1 MATPE
6 RTYTMHVISHTH
18 WDREWYLPFEKFR
31 MRLVDL
37 MDHLLALL
45 ESDPNFKYFHL
56 DGQTIVLEDYLQV
69 RPHAQAQV
77 RKFISEGRL
86 LIGPWYLLNDLYLT
100 SGESTVRNLLVGK
113 RVCEDY
119 GSRMMIGYLPDQF
132 GNIGQ
137 MPQIFRG
144 FGIDNVIFG
153 RGRASR
159 PGRTCEFQWQGV
171 DGSQVLS
178 VHMAFWYNN
187 AQRFPE
193 APDESVAYAQRARN
207 QLAGCLATN
216 QMLFM
221 NGVDHL
227 EAQENLSP
235 ILAHLSEAL
244 KPDTIVHSTL
254 PEFIAAVKQEAPA
267 NLEVWEGELREDW
280 GGACL
285 VGTLSS
291 WASLK
296 QRNFEDET
304 LLTRY
309 TEPLASFISDND
321 FAYDDDY
328 LLYAW
333 KTLLQNHPHDSIC
346 GCSVEETHADMFP
359 RFRHTRQVAEMM
371 NDRALTHLA
380 AQVKSDC
387 ALEGDSQLL
396 AFNPSPFA
404 RKALITAE
412 VELVKAT
419 GKVEFELLDSAGTVL
434 PYTILWVEDALKVVH
449 NPIELPRRFQTK
461 KYRIGFVADLP
472 ALGYSSFCVRPVHES
487 GRKERA
493 LTLDGLSAEN
503 EFLRLQLA
511 EDGSLTITDKASGE
525 IYPDLNVLMDG
536 GDFGDEY
543 QYRAPR
549 KDTLV
554 DSRGACKRLSLLASG
569 PTSVTYALEYDLEL
583 PLVANVESRDALT
596 INCPVRCEV
605 SLHAGLPRVDVR
617 TLVENKARDHR
628 LRACFRTGAATG
640 ESFALGQYDVVTRPI
655 GNPPEWGRVASDPS
669 RAQYGWCAASDEA
682 RGLMVASK
690 GLCEYELYDDAGGT
704 LAITL
709 LRCTG
714 ALARLGAAGEGE
726 ILDDGGQCIGEYE
739 FEYSILPFSGEWL
752 SSTAAEADAFLAPPL
767 ALHVAQGAGSAPATT
782 SWLELAPCP
791 LLLTAVKQAEDGSGD
806 LIARCFNPLPEAVE
820 ATLKLGVKAT
830 QLRLAALD
838 ETPGKELHPVQ
849 GVLKL
854 EVAPKQI
861 VTLRITR

>member
-1 MATPE
+1 MATSE

-37 MDHLLALL
+37 MDHLLELL
-45 ESDPNFKYFHL
+45 ETDPNFKYFHL
-56 DGQTIVLEDYLQV
+56 DGQTIVLEDYLEV
-69 RPHAQAQV
+69 RPHAAARV
-77 RKFISEGRL
+77 RKFIEDGRL

-100 SGESTVRNLLVGK
+100 CGESSVRNLLVGK
-113 RVCEDY
+113 RICEDY

-153 RGRASR
+153 RGRANR
-159 PGRTCEFQWQGV
+159 PGRTCEFQWKGP

-193 APDESVAYAQRARN
+193 PPEEALAYAQRARN
-207 QLAGCLATN
+207 QLAGCVATS
-216 QMLFM
+216 QLLFM

-235 ILAHLSEAL
+235 ILAELSEAL

-254 PEFIAAVKQEAPA
+254 PDFIAAVKQEAPA
-267 NLEVWEGELREDW
+267 DLEVWEGELREDW

-291 WASLK
+291 WVDLK
-296 QRNFEDET
+296 QRNFEDEL

-309 TEPLASFISDND
+309 TEPLASFISDKN

-333 KTLLQNHPHDSIC
+333 KTLLKNHPHDSIC

-371 NDRALTHLA
+371 NDRSLTYLA
-380 AQVKSDC
+380 TQVKSDF
-387 ALEGDSQLL
+387 AVEGDSQLL
-396 AFNPSPFA
+396 VFNPSAFA
-404 RKALITAE
+404 RKALVTAE
-412 VELVKAT
+412 LELVKAT
-419 GKVEFELLDSAGTVL
+419 GKLEFELLDSTGALV
-434 PYTILWVEDALKVVH
+434 PYTVNKVEDALKVVH
-449 NPIELPRRFQTK
+449 NPIELPRRYPTK
-461 KYRIGFVADLP
+461 KYQISFLADLP
-472 ALGYSSFCVRPVHES
+472 ALGYSSFCVRPVNES
-487 GRKERA
+487 CRKER
-493 LTLDGLSAEN
+493 LLLVDGLKAEN
-503 EFLRLQLA
+503 EFLQLQLA
-511 EDGSLTITDKASGE
+511 QDGTLTITDKASGE
-525 IYPDLNVLMDG
+525 VYPDLNVLIDG

-554 DSRGACKRLSLLASG
+554 DSRVACKRLSLVASG
-569 PTSVTYALEYDLEL
+569 PASVTYCLEYDLEL
-583 PLVANVESRDALT
+583 PRTSNVESRDELT
-596 INCPVRCEV
+596 IVCPVRCEV
-605 SLHAGLPRVDVR
+605 SLYSGLPRVDVR
-617 TLVENKARDHR
+617 TFIDNRARDHR
-628 LRACFRTGAATG
+628 LRACFRTGAATE

-655 GNPPEWGRVASDPS
+655 GNPPEWGRIPSDPS
-669 RAQYGWCAASDEA
+669 RAQYGWCAATDGV

-690 GLCEYELYDDAGGT
+690 GLCEYELYDDAGRS

-726 ILDDGGQCIGEYE
+726 ILDEGGQCIGDYE
-739 FEYSILPFSGEWL
+739 FEYSLLPFSGDWTP
-752 SSTAAEADAFLAPPL
+752 TAAEADAFLAPPL
-767 ALHVAQGAGSAPATT
+767 ALHTAQGAGTSPSSK
-782 SWLELAPCP
+782 SWLELEPCP

-806 LIARCFNPLPEAVE
+806 LVVRLFNPLPTAVQ
-820 ATLKLGVKAT
+820 TSLGLGKDFSTV
-830 QLRLAALD
+830 RLAALD
-838 ETPGKELHPVQ
+838 ETPGEDLAITGKTVTLNA
-849 GVLKL
+849 G
-854 EVAPKQI
+854 PKQI
-861 VTLRITR
+861 VTLRLTC